1 MGLRRDKN
9 APKAVSKEEMRAIGP
24 SSAIRQLEPKAEN
37 LRTELCK
44 KYGRPSLAPDKEKAD
59 YTGVLSQLRTARQK
73 HRRKVLHMLHKDHF
87 NKANE
92 SELQKQL
99 QGIHEPIAE
108 KDIIH
113 TLQERKRLVD
123 ILGDMD
129 DNLSEED
136 IVRRKIEAIN
146 TMVAYSRIC
155 EPLQREQ
162 PELKTKKAPVPSQ
175 SPFPMIEPG
184 IRSDTD
190 PIQGKP
196 RPSEQ
201 RILPAFPGPPCR
213 TLGILTPDIASV
225 PPPPYSEIDPGVRHH
240 APVPISITAPT
251 PPPPPPS
258 PSIPEEAGSL
268 YLLQEGIY
276 PDRCVMG
283 SSGSPFKTRKHA
295 HYISSY
301 RV

>member
-1 MGLRRDKN
+1 MRHKANSTVYQVYYHNSRMNAVVQDAFLGRGTESPYLAVLNHMGLRRDEN
-9 APKAVSKEEMRAIGP
+9 APKAVSEEEMRAIGP

-59 YTGVLSQLRTARQK
+59 YTGILSQLRTARQK
-73 HRRKVLHMLHKDHF
+73 HRRKVLRMLHKNHF
-87 NKANE
+87 NEADE

-108 KDIIH
+108 KDVIH

-129 DNLSEED
+129 DDLSEED

-146 TMVAYSRIC
+146 AMVAYSRIC

-201 RILPAFPGPPCR
+201 THPTSASRSTVPHSRHSDAR
-213 TLGILTPDIASV
+213 HRLGSATPI
-225 PPPPYSEIDPGVRHH
+225 
-240 APVPISITAPT
+240 
-251 PPPPPPS
+251 
-258 PSIPEEAGSL
+258 
-268 YLLQEGIY
+268 
-276 PDRCVMG
+276 
-283 SSGSPFKTRKHA
+283 
-295 HYISSY
+295 
-301 RV
+301 